1 MDKDKKEKAI
11 RIRHNSPA
19 AIIPVIAGIALNY
32 LGSLLASKI
41 DFPVYFD
48 NVGTIMAASLGGP
61 LPGILTGIVNNS
73 INYVFDDIS
82 IYYASISALIA
93 LASFYFYR
101 YKKLDSV
108 KGILLFIL
116 TLTFIGGFAGGIVSW
131 FMYGPAEE
139 GIAYTW
145 LMWVQNHLVSDV
157 FWSHILSTMAFDL
170 IDKTITA
177 IVAIFIIKIIP
188 QNWKDRFW
196 LSGWKQTP
204 NVEEALRLEND
215 LTLDGRSLNTRISL
229 VLVFA
234 SLAMALVVT
243 WVSSSQFTD
252 YSKDQH
258 FKMASGVAKLAA
270 AVVDPEKVD
279 EYLEKGEETEGYKE
293 TEDLLY
299 EVRESSPDIEYVYV
313 YRIEE
318 DGCHVVF
325 DLDTDDLEGEDP
337 GAVVSF
343 DPSFEAVLPAL
354 LAGEPID
361 PIETND
367 KYGWLLT
374 VYEPVYNSKG
384 ECVCYACADVQV
396 SDIITYRKNFV
407 VRVVLLFLGFFILI
421 LVIGLWLAKYH
432 VILPINSMAQC
443 ANEFAFGSGSD
454 SESIAEKN
462 LARIKE
468 LDIRTGD
475 EVQDLYESFCKMT
488 EDTVQNMK
496 DIKRQSDSI
505 NELQRGLIMTMADM
519 VEGRDSDTGNHVRK
533 TAAYSR
539 IIMDSLKRKGYYTD
553 QLTDQFIEDVERSAP
568 LHDVGKIAVS
578 DVILNKP
585 GKLTDE
591 EFEIMKTHTTA
602 GRDML
607 DQVIETVHGESYLQ
621 EARNLAAYH
630 HEKWNGKGYPTGLAG
645 EEIPLS
651 ARIMAIADVFDALS
665 SKRVYK
671 DAMPFE
677 KAVSI
682 IKEDAG
688 THFDPKCVEA
698 FLDSIDEIKEVL
710 DYYNE
715 LEAEGARV
723 RGKEKEVSK
732 DVM

>member
-1 MDKDKKEKAI
+1 M
-11 RIRHNSPA
+11 
-19 AIIPVIAGIALNY
+19 
-32 LGSLLASKI
+32 
-41 DFPVYFD
+41 
-48 NVGTIMAASLGGP
+48 
-61 LPGILTGIVNNS
+61 
-73 INYVFDDIS
+73 
-82 IYYASISALIA
+82 
-93 LASFYFYR
+93 
-101 YKKLDSV
+101 
-108 KGILLFIL
+108 
-116 TLTFIGGFAGGIVSW
+116 
-131 FMYGPAEE
+131 
-139 GIAYTW
+139 
-145 LMWVQNHLVSDV
+145 
-157 FWSHILSTMAFDL
+157 
-170 IDKTITA
+170 
-177 IVAIFIIKIIP
+177 
-188 QNWKDRFW
+188 
-196 LSGWKQTP
+196 
-204 NVEEALRLEND
+204 
-215 LTLDGRSLNTRISL
+215 
-229 VLVFA
+229 
-234 SLAMALVVT
+234 
-243 WVSSSQFTD
+243 
-252 YSKDQH
+252 
-258 FKMASGVAKLAA
+258 
-270 AVVDPEKVD
+270 
-279 EYLEKGEETEGYKE
+279 
-293 TEDLLY
+293 
-299 EVRESSPDIEYVYV
+299 
-313 YRIEE
+313 
-318 DGCHVVF
+318 
-325 DLDTDDLEGEDP
+325 
-337 GAVVSF
+337 
-343 DPSFEAVLPAL
+343 
-354 LAGEPID
+354 
-361 PIETND
+361 
-367 KYGWLLT
+367 
-374 VYEPVYNSKG
+374 
-384 ECVCYACADVQV
+384 QV

-585 GKLTDE
+585 GKLTDD